1 MRNAAFFL
9 DSRKQACGTGLFGD
23 AFDEAV
29 AERGDRVTVWSRSI
43 DKESALERFGISVAA
58 APAEAVRDAAR
69 VHLVLKDD
77 AVVDHVI
84 AGARAGLVP
93 DAVLIDHSTTLPA
106 LTVGRMAGLAAAGVK
121 FLHHPVFM
129 LPLAARLA
137 KGSMLVSGPR
147 PVFDAVSAR

>member
-58 APAEAVRDAAR
+58 AP